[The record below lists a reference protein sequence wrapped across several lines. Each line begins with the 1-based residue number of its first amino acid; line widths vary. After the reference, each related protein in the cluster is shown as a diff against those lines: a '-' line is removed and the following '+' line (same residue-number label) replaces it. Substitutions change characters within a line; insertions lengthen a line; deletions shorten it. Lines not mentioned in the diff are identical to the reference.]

1 MFLFILCHIHQPL
14 CHQVSPMII
23 SEPHSRGK
31 SNYAVPIHDL
41 TRGKRIDAEGYY
53 PTLARNELD
62 QGRWGR
68 REQ

>member
-1 MFLFILCHIHQPL
+1 
-14 CHQVSPMII
+14 MII

-31 SNYAVPIHDL
+31 SNYAVPIYDL
-41 TRGKRIDAEGYY
+41 TRGKRIDAEG